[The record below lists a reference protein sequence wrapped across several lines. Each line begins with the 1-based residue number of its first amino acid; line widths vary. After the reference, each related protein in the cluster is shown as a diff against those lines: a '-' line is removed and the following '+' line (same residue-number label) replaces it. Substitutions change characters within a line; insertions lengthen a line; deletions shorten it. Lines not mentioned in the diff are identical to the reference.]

1 MRRGTVLPIDRVS
14 AYGRPK
20 SPQQVTVMSSIIQ
33 ESEFHSD
40 CAFTDGLSLID
51 LHHSVPAA
59 FADRAFS
66 ATRASYIFISTAQL
80 ANALLEAG
88 FEATH
93 DRQVNARGERAGF
106 AKHMIRFRHVRESV
120 TLVDAVPEVILI
132 NSHDASSA
140 YELRA
145 GLYRPV
151 CCNGLMVRMGDFGL
165 IRVPHRGRDVME
177 DVVKGALAITQGFSG
192 IGAAIERM
200 ARTGLA
206 EAERV
211 RFAETALA
219 IRYRDGQPPPIPA
232 TQLLQAHS
240 SLDEGADVW
249 HTYNVVQ
256 RNIMQGGIT
265 GRTATGRHTRTRPIR
280 AVKEDVRI
288 NTALWHQ
295 AMSLIRA

>member
-1 MRRGTVLPIDRVS
+1 
-14 AYGRPK
+14 
-20 SPQQVTVMSSIIQ
+20 MSSIIQ

-40 CAFTDGLSLID
+40 SAFKSGLSLID
-51 LHHSVPAA
+51 LQQSVPAA

-66 ATRASYIFISTAQL
+66 STRASYVFISTAQL
-80 ANALLEAG
+80 VDALLEAG

-93 DRQVNARGERAGF
+93 ARQVNARGERVGF

-132 NSHDASSA
+132 NSHDATSA

-177 DVVKGALAITQGFSG
+177 DVVKGALEITQGFSG
-192 IGAAIERM
+192 IGEIIERM
-200 ARTGLA
+200 ARTQLA
-206 EAERV
+206 EVERMQ
-211 RFAETALA
+211 FAEAALG
-219 IRYRDGQPPPIPA
+219 IRYRDGQHPIPA
-232 TQLLQAHS
+232 VELLQANS
-240 SLDEGADVW
+240 SLDEGMDVW

-256 RNIMQGGIT
+256 QNIMQGDIAY
-265 GRTATGRHTRTRPIR
+265 RTATGRRTRTRPIR
-280 AVKEDVRI
+280 AVKDDVRI

-295 AMSLIRA
+295 AMLLIRG

>member
-1 MRRGTVLPIDRVS
+1 
-14 AYGRPK
+14 
-20 SPQQVTVMSSIIQ
+20 MSSIIQ
-33 ESEFHSD
+33 ESEFDSD
-40 CAFTDGLSLID
+40 SAFKSGLSLID
-51 LHHSVPAA
+51 LHQSVPAA

-66 ATRASYIFISTAQL
+66 STRASYVFISTAQL
-80 ANALLEAG
+80 VEALLDAG

-93 DRQVNARGERAGF
+93 ARQVNARGERAGF
-106 AKHMIRFRHVRESV
+106 AKHMIRFRHVRGSV

-132 NSHDASSA
+132 NSHDATSA

-177 DVVKGALAITQGFSG
+177 DVVKGALKITQGFSG
-192 IGAAIERM
+192 IGEVIERM
-200 ARTGLA
+200 ARTELA
-206 EAERV
+206 EIERM
-211 RFAETALA
+211 RFAEAALG
-219 IRYRDGQPPPIPA
+219 IRYRDGQHPIPA
-232 TQLLQAHS
+232 VELLQAHS
-240 SLDEGADVW
+240 SLDEGMDVW

-256 RNIMQGGIT
+256 QNIMQGDIAY
-265 GRTATGRHTRTRPIR
+265 RTATGRRTRTRPIR

-295 AMSLIRA
+295 AMLLIRA

>member
-1 MRRGTVLPIDRVS
+1 
-14 AYGRPK
+14 
-20 SPQQVTVMSSIIQ
+20 MSSIIH
-33 ESEFHSD
+33 ESELHSD
-40 CAFTDGLSLID
+40 FAFNGGLSLVD

-66 ATRASYIFISTAQL
+66 ATRPSYIFISTAQL
-80 ANALLEAG
+80 VSALLEAG

-93 DRQVNARGERAGF
+93 ARQVNARGERAGF
-106 AKHMIRFRHVRESV
+106 AKHMIRFRHIRESV

-132 NSHDASSA
+132 NSHDATSA

-177 DVVKGALAITQGFSG
+177 DVVKGALAITEGFSG
-192 IGAAIERM
+192 IGAAIERT
-200 ARTGLA
+200 AHTQLI
-206 EAERV
+206 EAERMQ
-211 RFAETALA
+211 FAEAALA
-219 IRYRDGQPPPIPA
+219 IRYRDGQHPPIPA
-232 TQLLQAHS
+232 ARLLQAHS
-240 SLDEGADVW
+240 PLDDGSDVW

-256 RNIMQGGIT
+256 RNIMQGGMT
-265 GRTATGRHTRTRPIR
+265 GRTATGRNTRTRPIR

-295 AMSLIRA
+295 AMALIRA

>member
-1 MRRGTVLPIDRVS
+1 
-14 AYGRPK
+14 
-20 SPQQVTVMSSIIQ
+20 MSTIIY
-33 ESEFHSD
+33 ESELHSD
-40 CAFTDGLSLID
+40 FAFNGGLSLVD
-51 LHHSVPAA
+51 LHRSVPAA

-66 ATRASYIFISTAQL
+66 ATRPSYIFISTAQL
-80 ANALLEAG
+80 VSALLEAG

-93 DRQVNARGERAGF
+93 ARQVNARGERARF
-106 AKHMIRFRHVRESV
+106 AKHMIRFRHIRESV

-132 NSHDASSA
+132 NSHDATSA

-177 DVVKGALAITQGFSG
+177 DVVKGALAITEGFSG

-200 ARTGLA
+200 AHTQLI
-206 EAERV
+206 EAERMQ
-211 RFAETALA
+211 FAEAARA
-219 IRYRDGQPPPIPA
+219 IRYRDGQHPPIPA
-232 TQLLQAHS
+232 AQLLQAHS
-240 SLDEGADVW
+240 PLDDGSDVW

-256 RNIMQGGIT
+256 RNIMQGGMT
-265 GRTATGRHTRTRPIR
+265 GRTATGRNTRTRPIR

-295 AMSLIRA
+295 AMALIRA